1 MRPATFRFA
10 ESYELDVKQPSGL
23 AYIPELDRF
32 VAIDDSSRTL
42 VVFELTKLK
51 LKADRLDSRPHKKD
65 KISDFEGITYDP
77 ERRRLITVSE
87 RSRRIRV
94 FRLLAGRRAGKLS
107 GLQQVGDA
115 RLPKLG
121 DNPNKGIVGLAFLPG
136 RFAPDRRS
144 HIVAVNE
151 ADPEGGPA
159 DRSRNAE
166 DRAHAGTAGEMGQG
180 HRRLVRLCARPAV
193 RTSVPAERREPAA
206 ARASSL
212 RIKRGA
218 LDLAKMRRF
227 DIEGRG
233 TGKIEQPEG
242 IVFDS
247 DGDLYLTSEGSYLV
261 YRYKRR

>member
-1 MRPATFRFA
+1 MPPATFRFA
-10 ESYELDVKQPSGL
+10 DSYELDVKEPSGL

-42 VVFELTKLK
+42 VVFELTKHK
-51 LKADRLDSRPHKKD
+51 LKADRLDSRPDKKD

-94 FRLLAGRRAGKLS
+94 FRLLAGRRTGKLS

-121 DNPNKGIVGLAFLPG
+121 DNPNKGIEGLAFLPG
-136 RFAPDRRS
+136 RFAPDSRS

-151 ADPEGGPA
+151 ADPKAVLLIDPETLKIEHTLELPKKWDKVIGDLSDAAVDPLSGHLFLLS
-159 DRSRNAE
+159 DESRQVLE
-166 DRAHAGTAGEMGQG
+166 LE
-180 HRRLVRLCARPAV
+180 
-193 RTSVPAERREPAA
+193 
-206 ARASSL
+206 L
-212 RIKRGA
+212 RIKRGT
-218 LDLAKMRRF
+218 LDLAKVRRF

-233 TGKIEQPEG
+233 TGKIKQPEG

-247 DGDLYLTSEGSYLV
+247 DGDLYLTSEGSCLV